1 MFIIRESTSIKE
13 SGGLN
18 GFVNYFI
25 SEMLSMTRAHVLS
38 LGGNAL
44 VSFKLN
50 ECFLIDN
57 PHKNLGQCL
66 INIAGDVVTTV

>member
-1 MFIIRESTSIKE
+1 
-13 SGGLN
+13 
-18 GFVNYFI
+18 
-25 SEMLSMTRAHVLS
+25 MLSMTRAHVLS

-66 INIAGDVVTTV
+66 INIAGDVVQTTKINY